1 MTSAAPNPSIIDPR
15 TQAGA
20 RFLLLHDDPVL
31 HATFV
36 EVLRPQIEAM
46 ALAVARCFERDQRI
60 QARAAELDTDR
71 TGLIPAFTQGALD
84 DLVVSTR
91 LLLAGKLAAAGNI
104 ARQSI
109 QGIAMALLCST
120 EDELVLQSRPG
131 QEDVR
136 GYYWQRVRKADDR
149 LVEGQ
154 WAIQQ
159 LEWNAD
165 VLRLHKP
172 WITKFGEMQKRFS
185 GLSHAGMLAVSM
197 RMNFET
203 PMRLAFGGNF
213 DPEKLDIYRADM
225 ILRVHIAIEL
235 ANVMDALL
243 ESMRPVG

>member
-1 MTSAAPNPSIIDPR
+1 MTSGAPNPSIIEPR

-36 EVLRPQIEAM
+36 DVLEPEIEEM
-46 ALAVARCFERDQRI
+46 ALAVARCFERYQRI
-60 QARAAELDTDR
+60 QERAAELDTDR
-71 TGLIPAFTQGALD
+71 TGLIRAFTQGALD

-91 LLLAGKLAAAGNI
+91 LLLAGKLGASGNV
-104 ARQSI
+104 ALQSI
-109 QGIAMALLCST
+109 EGVAMALLCST
-120 EDELVLQSRPG
+120 EEELVLQSRQKQG
-131 QEDVR
+131 DVR
-136 GYYWQRVRKADDR
+136 GYYWQRVMKADDR

-154 WAIQQ
+154 RAVQQ

-172 WITKFGEMQKRFS
+172 WITTLAYMQKRFS

-203 PMRLAFGGNF
+203 PMSLAFGGNF
-213 DPEKLDIYRADM
+213 DPEKLNVYRADV
-225 ILRVHIAIEL
+225 ILRAHIAIDL
-235 ANVMDALL
+235 AKVMDAIL